1 LNEQQNK
8 QTSGIENVGKF
19 LFCEAK
25 KCIKHF
31 SHLRS
36 FASYKKKHF
45 VSLTETALIPIKGH
59 KKFCAKNGTQNDSY
73 IF

>member
-1 LNEQQNK
+1 MDLI
-8 QTSGIENVGKF
+8 SI
-19 LFCEAK
+19 
-25 KCIKHF
+25 IIPY
-31 SHLRS
+31 
-36 FASYKKKHF
+36 YKKKHF